1 MLYFLML
8 SVAVHGVTENIP
20 DFVYLNNIFVSSSSK
35 CSQINVIKE
44 CGRVKI
50 ISETLINVVHFALS
64 IVLRYHSIPKIN

>member
-1 MLYFLML
+1 MLCFLML

-35 CSQINVIKE
+35 CSQINAIKE